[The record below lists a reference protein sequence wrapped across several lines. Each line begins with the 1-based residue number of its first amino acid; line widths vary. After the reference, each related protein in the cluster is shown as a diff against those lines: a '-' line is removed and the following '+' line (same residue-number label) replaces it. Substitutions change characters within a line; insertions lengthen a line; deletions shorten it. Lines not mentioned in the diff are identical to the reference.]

1 MSDFVLEETKY
12 GFRWGPLEVV
22 RMVSDPKFGVV
33 ISLLTD
39 GEEME
44 VRCTPKGKRMTAIT
58 HKRRTP
64 SAEPGI
70 VIRP

>member
-1 MSDFVLEETKY
+1 MVGDFVLEETKY

-33 ISLLTD
+33 ISLMTAD
-39 GEEME
+39 EEME

-58 HKRRTP
+58 HQRRTP
-64 SAEPGI
+64 PCEPGI
-70 VIRP
+70 VID